1 MIKISA
7 IHFNLFKNDQCL
19 TLPNR
24 IGSNFPGIHGV
35 QVPGSWPSSNSWHL
49 NPDAGQPSS
58 LDVSLRSRIQVYL
71 LRR

>member
-7 IHFNLFKNDQCL
+7 IYFNLFKNDQCL

-24 IGSNFPGIHGV
+24 IGSNFPGIHGL

-49 NPDAGQPSS
+49 NPDCLATK
-58 LDVSLRSRIQVYL
+58 
-71 LRR
+71 